1 MPKKEDR
8 MKIATFINDNGDV
21 AGFYEKGRL
30 CRYEHVSGAW
40 KITGEVAL
48 DIDAEMGLLETKEL
62 FFSAMSQFEDC
73 KVFIVKKFKGLFHA
87 LLMEELGFHT
97 WKSEGT
103 VTEQLDNVV
112 VLEKEYVAE
121 LEKQALENAGKP
133 PVRSGGHG
141 GCGGGCS
148 SSRQTARTGQ
158 DSGPCTADIPL
169 PVPLG
174 DKEEG
179 HYVVHLAEILQDN
192 PALNSWQVLV
202 PTLEKKAFKK
212 LEIICDHIPKWFNNE
227 LRNLKLTA
235 GPEAPDE
242 SGQWLKVVV
251 SPA

>member
-1 MPKKEDR
+1 
-8 MKIATFINDNGDV
+8 MKIATFVNDNGDV

-30 CRYEHVSGAW
+30 CRYEQVSGEW
-40 KITGEVAL
+40 KITREVVL
-48 DIDAEMGLLETKEL
+48 DINEEMGLLETKDI
-62 FFSAMSQFEDC
+62 FFKAMSQLEDC

-103 VTEQLDNVV
+103 MREQLDNVV
-112 VLEKEYVAE
+112 QLEKEYVVE
-121 LEKQALENAGKP
+121 LEKQALANVGKP
-133 PVRSGGHG
+133 SVRTSGHG

-148 SSRQTARTGQ
+148 SSRRTAGTGQ
-158 DSGPCTADIPL
+158 DSGLCTADIPL
-169 PVPLG
+169 PVPIG
-174 DKEEG
+174 DREEG
-179 HYVVHLAEILQDN
+179 HYLIHLAEILQDN
-192 PALNSWQVLV
+192 AALNSWQVLV
-202 PTLEKKAFKK
+202 PTLEGKAFKK

-235 GPEAPDE
+235 EPEVPDE